1 MDSPQ
6 PPIILCLILLTIEPV
21 HRCLLSPQGV
31 RVAASADVGDAPEFI
46 PCGCVEASI
55 WSTHMPCVTDTSHTT
70 RHITH
75 ISGKS

>member
-1 MDSPQ
+1 MNSPL
-6 PPIILCLILLTIEPV
+6 PPNIPCLILLTIEPV
-21 HRCLLSPQGV
+21 HWSLLSPQGV
-31 RVAASADVGDAPEFI
+31 RVAASADVRDAPEFI

-55 WSTHMPCVTDTSHTT
+55 WSTGMPRMTDTSHTV